1 MNTLFR
7 IRPSVSLLPWYLATD
22 SQRCLVSVTVD
33 SDHPVNEGVL
43 GLGPNSAS
51 SIYDQFDNDAGD
63 TPLNRIFESNTS
75 TPNFLTILLGRS
87 DDTDH
92 PYPGDITVGD
102 VLTDYE
108 NITSQPKLPI
118 IEDKDSSG
126 QHWQT
131 LLDKDGIIG
140 PDGQAIPVQS
150 VVQGLEQLVVVFDT
164 GFSLP
169 QVPSCVSFL

>member
-1 MNTLFR
+1 MSV
-7 IRPSVSLLPWYLATD
+7 RPCAPTTEPHKRPVSAA
-22 SQRCLVSVTVD
+22 VD
-33 SDHPVNEGVL
+33 SDHPVNQGVL

-51 SIYDQFDNDAGD
+51 NIYDQFNNDAGD
-63 TPLNRIFESNTS
+63 TPLNRIFESNMS

-102 VLTDYE
+102 VLNGYE
-108 NITSQPKLPI
+108 NITSQPKLAI
-118 IEDKDSSG
+118 IQDQDSSG

-140 PDGQAIPVQS
+140 PDGQVIPVQS
-150 VVQGLEQLVVVFDT
+150 VVQGLQQLVVVFDT

-169 QVPSCVSFL
+169 QVPTCVYSSSCSFLADVLL